1 MEDAS
6 GTQQDQGQSTP
17 QDAVDAPSLQDNAGY
32 QESSESQAARSEAP
46 AEKTFT
52 KAEVEA
58 RIRERLARE
67 KTKAQESA
75 EAAAMEA
82 RAQWEDLAK
91 KRQSKIDELTPQ
103 SERAERLEAVLSTYV
118 DAEKR
123 GFPEHIASLLNRMP
137 IEEQLEWISENKEA
151 VAGNS
156 SSASSSAGD
165 ELPQNSLTT
174 ALGRRSAP
182 DATRGKTPI
191 DSTKAFDNHLRQR
204 IGGGG
209 AFGR

>member
-1 MEDAS
+1 MVDAS
-6 GTQQDQGQSTP
+6 GTNQDQGQPMP

-32 QESSESQAARSEAP
+32 QEPSESQADPQPP

-52 KAEVEA
+52 KTEVEA

-103 SERAERLEAVLSTYV
+103 SERAERLEAVLGTYV
-118 DAEKR
+118 DAEKK
-123 GFPEHIASLLNRMP
+123 GFPEHIVGLLNRMP

-156 SSASSSAGD
+156 GVGD
-165 ELPQNSLTT
+165 ELPQNSLT
-174 ALGRRSAP
+174 AAIGRRSAP